1 MSLESFVTVD
11 IGNSRV
17 HLGRFENFRAAEAT
31 SPVSTFSYPTSS
43 IDINGLRDWLNDEEL
58 PWFAVSVHRPALA
71 SLEAFSK
78 IEPRVTSFQAFGY
91 QQLPIDVTLP
101 APEKVGADRLAAAV
115 AANYLRDKNRPA
127 IVVDAGTAITVDAIS
142 TEGKFVGGAILPGMR
157 TSAKALAS
165 QTDALPQI
173 EIHVEDCPQA
183 IGTNTTEAMQ
193 SGLFW
198 GSVGAVQETI
208 RRVSAQ
214 LGSDSSP
221 QIFFSGGDV
230 HYFAPWMDLEIQ
242 TVDHLVLRGV
252 ALAAQ
257 QHKPS

>member
-11 IGNSRV
+11 VGNSRV
-17 HLGRFENFRAAEAT
+17 HFGRFENFRVEEAT
-31 SPVSTFSYPTSS
+31 PPVSTFSYPTSS
-43 IDINGLRDWLNDEEL
+43 TDIKGLRAWLSDTPL

-78 IEPRVTSFQAFGY
+78 IEHRVTSFQAFGY
-91 QQLPIDVTLP
+91 QQLPIEVGLAEP
-101 APEKVGADRLAAAV
+101 AKVGADRLAAAV
-115 AANYLRDKNRPA
+115 AANSLRDKDRPA
-127 IVVDAGTAITVDAIS
+127 VVVDAGTAITVDAVS
-142 TEGKFVGGAILPGMR
+142 AAGKFVGGAILPGMR
-157 TSAKALAS
+157 TSAKALAT

-173 EIHVEDCPQA
+173 EINVRDCPQA
-183 IGTNTTEAMQ
+183 IGTNTIEAMQ

-208 RRVSAQ
+208 RRVSEQ
-214 LGSDSSP
+214 LGTENPP

-230 HYFAPWMDLEIQ
+230 NFLAPWINLEIQ

-257 QHKPS
+257 QTKP